1 MDKGIRADKA
11 VIQEM
16 LKVQSKAYQR
26 ANDDPERNAR
36 RCYQLA
42 LIVRWF
48 HTIYIFKHCRI
59 RSSYEYDSEE

>member
-1 MDKGIRADKA
+1 
-11 VIQEM
+11 M